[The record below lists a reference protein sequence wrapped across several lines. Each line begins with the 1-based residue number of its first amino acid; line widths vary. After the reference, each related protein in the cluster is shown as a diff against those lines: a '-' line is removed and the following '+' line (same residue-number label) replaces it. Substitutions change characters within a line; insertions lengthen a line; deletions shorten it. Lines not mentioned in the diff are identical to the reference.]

1 MFFIVI
7 LNEKVKKYILI
18 FFWKIW
24 EAYKINTE
32 GFFLLPYYSLLIIK
46 YIYRLSEV
54 TKMVDAV

>member
-7 LNEKVKKYILI
+7 LNEKVKKYILF

-24 EAYKINTE
+24 EAYKINAE